1 MKALIS
7 VDMEGIS
14 GIVHSSETN
23 PERYDY
29 QRGRELMTAEANAV
43 IAGVLDAE
51 PTADVL
57 VADAHGTFRNLLP
70 EQLDRRARLVR
81 GKPRALNM
89 LAGLDEETDAALFVG
104 YHVRA
109 GEGPGVLAHT
119 MNGEILDVRVT
130 GRAPDEEVRGTGR
143 APGEDVRITAHTPGE
158 DVRITAH
165 TPGEDV
171 RITTHTPGEGV
182 RITTHT
188 PGEGVQV
195 TAPKPGEHSRTT
207 ARSLGEIG
215 LNAAMAGHLGVP
227 VVLLSG
233 DDAACAEAA
242 ALIPEAVTVPVK
254 EALGMAAAVTL
265 HPEEARDRLRRAAA
279 DAVSRRTEIPP
290 LALTGPLDVE
300 VDLAS
305 PHTID
310 LATLV
315 PGVSRTA
322 GARTVAFTA
331 PDYGAAYRLILLL
344 AQLATI
350 RPA

>member
-130 GRAPDEEVRGTGR
+130 GR
-143 APGEDVRITAHTPGE
+143 
-158 DVRITAH
+158 
-165 TPGEDV
+165 
-171 RITTHTPGEGV
+171 
-182 RITTHT
+182 
-188 PGEGVQV
+188 
-195 TAPKPGEHSRTT
+195 
-207 ARSLGEIG
+207 SLGEIG
-215 LNAAMAGHLGVP
+215 LNAAMVGHLGVP

-233 DDAACAEAA
+233 DDAACAELTELVPA
-242 ALIPEAVTVPVK
+242 AVTVPVK
-254 EALGMAAAVTL
+254 EALGAAAAVTL

-279 DAVSRRTEIPP
+279 DAITRRAEIRP
-290 LALTGPLDVE
+290 LTLAPAPLDVE
-300 VDLAS
+300 VDLAGA
-305 PHTID
+305 HTVD

-315 PGVSRTA
+315 PGVTRAA
-322 GARTVAFTA
+322 GARTVAFAA
-331 PDYGAAYRLILLL
+331 PDYATAYRLILLL

>member
-119 MNGEILDVRVT
+119 MNGEILDVRMTVN
-130 GRAPDEEVRGTGR
+130 APS
-143 APGEDVRITAHTPGE
+143 EDVRTAG
-158 DVRITAH
+158 
-165 TPGEDV
+165 
-171 RITTHTPGEGV
+171 
-182 RITTHT
+182 
-188 PGEGVQV
+188 
-195 TAPKPGEHSRTT
+195 
-207 ARSLGEIG
+207 RSLGEIG

-242 ALIPEAVTVPVK
+242 ELIPEAVTVPVK

-331 PDYGAAYRLILLL
+331 PDYGTAYRLILLL

>member
-1 MKALIS
+1 MKVLIS
-7 VDMEGIS
+7 VDMEGVS
-14 GIVHSSETN
+14 GIVHPSETN

-29 QRGRELMTAEANAV
+29 QRGRELMTADANAV
-43 IAGVLDAE
+43 VAGVLDAD
-51 PTADVL
+51 PTAEVL

-70 EQLDRRARLVR
+70 EQLDRRARLAR
-81 GKPRALNM
+81 GKPRSLNM

-119 MNGEILDVRVT
+119 MNGEILDVRPA
-130 GRAPDEEVRGTGR
+130 G
-143 APGEDVRITAHTPGE
+143 
-158 DVRITAH
+158 
-165 TPGEDV
+165 
-171 RITTHTPGEGV
+171 
-182 RITTHT
+182 
-188 PGEGVQV
+188 
-195 TAPKPGEHSRTT
+195 
-207 ARSLGEIG
+207 RSLGEIG

-233 DDAACAEAA
+233 DDAACAEMAD
-242 ALIPEAVTVPVK
+242 LVPETVTVAVK

-279 DAVSRRTEIPP
+279 DAVSRRAEIQP
-290 LALTGPLDVE
+290 LALTGTLNVE

-315 PGVSRTA
+315 PGVSRA
-322 GARTVAFTA
+322 GGARTVTFTA
-331 PDYGAAYRLILLL
+331 PDYATAYRLILLL

-350 RPA
+350 KPA

>member
-7 VDMEGIS
+7 VDMEGVS

-29 QRGRELMTAEANAV
+29 QCGRELMTADANAV

-130 GRAPDEEVRGTGR
+130 GRAP
-143 APGEDVRITAHTPGE
+143 GEDAR
-158 DVRITAH
+158 
-165 TPGEDV
+165 
-171 RITTHTPGEGV
+171 
-182 RITTHT
+182 
-188 PGEGVQV
+188 V
-195 TAPKPGEHSRTT
+195 TG
-207 ARSLGEIG
+207 RSLGEIG

-315 PGVSRTA
+315 PGVSRAA
-322 GARTVAFTA
+322 GARTVAFAA
-331 PDYGAAYRLILLL
+331 PDYGTAYRLILLL

>member
-7 VDMEGIS
+7 VDMEGVS

-29 QRGRELMTAEANAV
+29 QRGRELMTADANAV

-70 EQLDRRARLVR
+70 ERLDRRARLVR

-119 MNGEILDVRVT
+119 MNGEILDVRVA
-130 GRAPDEEVRGTGR
+130 G
-143 APGEDVRITAHTPGE
+143 
-158 DVRITAH
+158 
-165 TPGEDV
+165 
-171 RITTHTPGEGV
+171 
-182 RITTHT
+182 
-188 PGEGVQV
+188 
-195 TAPKPGEHSRTT
+195 
-207 ARSLGEIG
+207 RSLGEIG

-233 DDAACAEAA
+233 DDAACAEMTDLA
-242 ALIPEAVTVPVK
+242 PGTVTVPVK

-265 HPEEARDRLRRAAA
+265 HPEEAQDRLRRAAA
-279 DAVSRRTEIPP
+279 DAVTRRTEIPP

-315 PGVSRTA
+315 PGVSRAA

-331 PDYGAAYRLILLL
+331 PDYGTAYRLTLLL

>member
-81 GKPRALNM
+81 GKPRGLNM

-119 MNGEILDVRVT
+119 MNGEILDVRV
-130 GRAPDEEVRGTGR
+130 AVQ
-143 APGEDVRITAHTPGE
+143 APGEDV
-158 DVRITAH
+158 
-165 TPGEDV
+165 
-171 RITTHTPGEGV
+171 TTTG
-182 RITTHT
+182 
-188 PGEGVQV
+188 
-195 TAPKPGEHSRTT
+195 
-207 ARSLGEIG
+207 RSLGETG

-233 DDAACAEAA
+233 DDAACAEMAD
-242 ALIPEAVTVPVK
+242 LVPGTVTVAVK

-279 DAVSRRTEIPP
+279 DAVTRRTEIPP
-290 LALTGPLDVE
+290 LALTGPLGVE

-310 LATLV
+310 LATLI
-315 PGVSRTA
+315 PGVSRAA

-331 PDYGAAYRLILLL
+331 PDYATAYRLILLL

>member
-1 MKALIS
+1 MKILIS

-14 GIVHSSETN
+14 GIVHSAETN
-23 PERYDY
+23 PGRDDY
-29 QRGRELMTAEANAV
+29 QRGRELMTADANAV
-43 IAGVLDAE
+43 VAGVLDAD
-51 PTADVL
+51 PTAEIL

-89 LAGLDEETDAALFVG
+89 LGGLDEETDAALFVG

-119 MNGEILDVRVT
+119 MNGEILDVRVA
-130 GRAPDEEVRGTGR
+130 G
-143 APGEDVRITAHTPGE
+143 
-158 DVRITAH
+158 
-165 TPGEDV
+165 
-171 RITTHTPGEGV
+171 
-182 RITTHT
+182 
-188 PGEGVQV
+188 
-195 TAPKPGEHSRTT
+195 
-207 ARSLGEIG
+207 RSLGEIG

-233 DDAACAEAA
+233 DDAACAELTGLVPA
-242 ALIPEAVTVPVK
+242 AVTVPVK

-265 HPEEARDRLRRAAA
+265 HPQEARDRLRRAAA
-279 DAVSRRTEIPP
+279 DAVTQRAEVRP
-290 LALTGPLDVE
+290 LTLTGPLDVE

-315 PGVSRTA
+315 PGVSRTG

-331 PDYGAAYRLILLL
+331 PDYATGYRLVLLL

-350 RPA
+350 KPA

>member
-119 MNGEILDVRVT
+119 MNGEILDVRVA
-130 GRAPDEEVRGTGR
+130 GRC
-143 APGEDVRITAHTPGE
+143 
-158 DVRITAH
+158 
-165 TPGEDV
+165 
-171 RITTHTPGEGV
+171 
-182 RITTHT
+182 
-188 PGEGVQV
+188 
-195 TAPKPGEHSRTT
+195 
-207 ARSLGEIG
+207 LGEIG

-279 DAVSRRTEIPP
+279 DAVSRRTEIPS
-290 LALTGPLDVE
+290 LALTGPVDVE

-310 LATLV
+310 LATLI

-331 PDYGAAYRLILLL
+331 PDYGTAYRLILLL

>member
-81 GKPRALNM
+81 GKPRGLNM

-119 MNGEILDVRVT
+119 MNGEILDVRV
-130 GRAPDEEVRGTGR
+130 AVH
-143 APGEDVRITAHTPGE
+143 APGEDV
-158 DVRITAH
+158 
-165 TPGEDV
+165 
-171 RITTHTPGEGV
+171 TTTG
-182 RITTHT
+182 
-188 PGEGVQV
+188 
-195 TAPKPGEHSRTT
+195 
-207 ARSLGEIG
+207 RSLGETG
-215 LNAAMAGHLGVP
+215 LNAAMAGHFGVP

-233 DDAACAEAA
+233 DDAACAEMAD
-242 ALIPEAVTVPVK
+242 LVPGTVTVAVK

-265 HPEEARDRLRRAAA
+265 HPEEARDRLRRASA
-279 DAVSRRTEIPP
+279 DAVTRRTEIPP

-300 VDLAS
+300 VDLAG

-310 LATLV
+310 LATLI
-315 PGVSRTA
+315 PGVSRAA

-331 PDYGAAYRLILLL
+331 PDYGTAYRLILLL

>member
-7 VDMEGIS
+7 VDMEGVS

-130 GRAPDEEVRGTGR
+130 GRAQGEDVRITGHTPGEGAQVTAHAPGDGAQVTAHTPGEGAQVTAR
-143 APGEDVRITAHTPGE
+143 TPGDGAQVTARTPGEGVQLTAHAPGEDVR
-158 DVRITAH
+158 
-165 TPGEDV
+165 
-171 RITTHTPGEGV
+171 TTG
-182 RITTHT
+182 
-188 PGEGVQV
+188 
-195 TAPKPGEHSRTT
+195 
-207 ARSLGEIG
+207 RSLGEIG

-242 ALIPEAVTVPVK
+242 ALIPEVVTVPVK
-254 EALGMAAAVTL
+254 EALGMAAVVTL

-290 LALTGPLDVE
+290 LALTGPLHVE

-331 PDYGAAYRLILLL
+331 PDYGTAYRLILLL

>member
-1 MKALIS
+1 MKLLIS

-29 QRGRELMTAEANAV
+29 QRGRELMTADANAV

-70 EQLDRRARLVR
+70 EQLDRRSRLVR

-119 MNGEILDVRVT
+119 MNGEILDVRVA
-130 GRAPDEEVRGTGR
+130 G
-143 APGEDVRITAHTPGE
+143 
-158 DVRITAH
+158 
-165 TPGEDV
+165 
-171 RITTHTPGEGV
+171 
-182 RITTHT
+182 
-188 PGEGVQV
+188 
-195 TAPKPGEHSRTT
+195 
-207 ARSLGEIG
+207 RSLGEIG

-233 DDAACAEAA
+233 DDAACAE
-242 ALIPEAVTVPVK
+242 LTDLVPETVTVAVK

-265 HPEEARDRLRRAAA
+265 HPEEARDRLCRAAA
-279 DAVSRRTEIPP
+279 DAVARRAEIPP

-315 PGVSRTA
+315 PGVSRA
-322 GARTVAFTA
+322 GGARTVTFTA
-331 PDYGAAYRLILLL
+331 PDYATAYRLILLL

-350 RPA
+350 KPA

>member
-1 MKALIS
+1 MAADLWTSVVSLSGVALGGGLTALAQRATQRS
-7 VDMEGIS
+7 A
-14 GIVHSSETN
+14 
-23 PERYDY
+23 ER
-29 QRGRELMTAEANAV
+29 AEERRQ
-43 IAGVLDAE
+43 IAATTESRRAE

-89 LAGLDEETDAALFVG
+89 LAGLDADTDAALFVG

-130 GRAPDEEVRGTGR
+130 GRP
-143 APGEDVRITAHTPGE
+143 
-158 DVRITAH
+158 
-165 TPGEDV
+165 
-171 RITTHTPGEGV
+171 
-182 RITTHT
+182 
-188 PGEGVQV
+188 
-195 TAPKPGEHSRTT
+195 
-207 ARSLGEIG
+207 LGEIG

-242 ALIPEAVTVPVK
+242 DLIPEAVTVPVK

-331 PDYGAAYRLILLL
+331 PDYGTAYRLILLL

>member
-1 MKALIS
+1 MKLLIS

-14 GIVHSSETN
+14 GIVHSTETN

-29 QRGRELMTAEANAV
+29 QRGRELMTADANAV
-43 IAGVLDAE
+43 VAGVLDAD
-51 PTADVL
+51 PTAEVL

-130 GRAPDEEVRGTGR
+130 GR
-143 APGEDVRITAHTPGE
+143 
-158 DVRITAH
+158 
-165 TPGEDV
+165 
-171 RITTHTPGEGV
+171 
-182 RITTHT
+182 
-188 PGEGVQV
+188 
-195 TAPKPGEHSRTT
+195 
-207 ARSLGEIG
+207 SLGEIG

-233 DDAACAEAA
+233 DDAACAEMAD
-242 ALIPEAVTVPVK
+242 LVPETVTVAVK

-279 DAVSRRTEIPP
+279 DAVSRRDEIQP
-290 LALTGPLDVE
+290 LALTGTLDVE

-315 PGVSRTA
+315 PGVSRA
-322 GARTVAFTA
+322 GGARTVTFTS
-331 PDYGAAYRLILLL
+331 PDYATAYRLILLL

-350 RPA
+350 KPA

>member
-130 GRAPDEEVRGTGR
+130 GRAPDGEVRGTGR
-143 APGEDVRITAHTPGE
+143 APGEG
-158 DVRITAH
+158 
-165 TPGEDV
+165 V
-171 RITTHTPGEGV
+171 RITTHTQGEDV

-195 TAPKPGEHSRTT
+195 TAPEPGEHSPTT

-331 PDYGAAYRLILLL
+331 PDYGTAYRLILLL

>member
-89 LAGLDEETDAALFVG
+89 LAGLDAETDAALFVG

-119 MNGEILDVRVT
+119 MNGEILDVRVA
-130 GRAPDEEVRGTGR
+130 G
-143 APGEDVRITAHTPGE
+143 
-158 DVRITAH
+158 
-165 TPGEDV
+165 
-171 RITTHTPGEGV
+171 
-182 RITTHT
+182 
-188 PGEGVQV
+188 
-195 TAPKPGEHSRTT
+195 
-207 ARSLGEIG
+207 RSLGEIG

-242 ALIPEAVTVPVK
+242 DLIPGTVTVPVK

-290 LALTGPLDVE
+290 LVLTGPVEVE
-300 VDLAS
+300 VDLAGA
-305 PHTID
+305 HTID

-322 GARTVAFTA
+322 GARTVAFTV
-331 PDYGAAYRLILLL
+331 PDYGTAYRLILLL

>member
-1 MKALIS
+1 MKLLIS

-14 GIVHSSETN
+14 GIVHSTETN

-29 QRGRELMTAEANAV
+29 QRGRELMTADANAV
-43 IAGVLDAE
+43 VAGVLDAD
-51 PTADVL
+51 PTAEVL

-119 MNGEILDVRVT
+119 MNGEILDVRMA
-130 GRAPDEEVRGTGR
+130 G
-143 APGEDVRITAHTPGE
+143 
-158 DVRITAH
+158 
-165 TPGEDV
+165 
-171 RITTHTPGEGV
+171 
-182 RITTHT
+182 
-188 PGEGVQV
+188 
-195 TAPKPGEHSRTT
+195 
-207 ARSLGEIG
+207 RSLGEIG

-233 DDAACAEAA
+233 DDAACAEMAD
-242 ALIPEAVTVPVK
+242 LVPETVTVAVK

-279 DAVSRRTEIPP
+279 DAVSRRDEIQP
-290 LALTGPLDVE
+290 LALTGTLDVE

-315 PGVSRTA
+315 PGVSRA
-322 GARTVAFTA
+322 GGARTVTFTS
-331 PDYGAAYRLILLL
+331 PDYATAYRLILLL

-350 RPA
+350 KPA